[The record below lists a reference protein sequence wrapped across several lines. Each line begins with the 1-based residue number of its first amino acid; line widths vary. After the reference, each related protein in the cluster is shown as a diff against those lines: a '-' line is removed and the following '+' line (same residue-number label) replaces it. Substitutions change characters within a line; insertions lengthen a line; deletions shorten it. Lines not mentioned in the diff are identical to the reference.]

1 MSNRNRL
8 SSTTSR
14 LTAVLLF
21 AGAVLAFPAL
31 AQANPTIP
39 GSTTGTDGA
48 IWMPNYGNGSVVAF
62 DPGTLDV
69 VATIPNVG
77 DHPLVIKEL
86 PDHSK
91 MFVGNFG
98 PANWNVSV
106 IDVESQTVIKQIPT
120 FGAAYAVSQLSHDS
134 RYLFVPT
141 SLSVMQ
147 VIDTQSLE
155 VIRTLPI
162 ALPPGPAHLELSP
175 DDTAVY
181 VFSAVGT
188 ATKYD
193 AISGAMLAPPIFLDG
208 FFPGWGALSV
218 DGNTMYAV
226 NYISGLTT
234 IDTRTWQVTK
244 VLQMP
249 IAAGP
254 LSATLTPDGTRL
266 WMCNYMNNEILVFDT
281 TTGEIVQTITT
292 DQAPVYV
299 GFSSDG
305 TKAYVSLVDGASGIA
320 AQMYLPFLPGG
331 EQASL
336 GNAYAA
342 NLIGLETSL
351 ASYDTARGTMLDSNS
366 IKGALVAGVYP
377 G

>member
-1 MSNRNRL
+1 
-8 SSTTSR
+8 
-14 LTAVLLF
+14 
-21 AGAVLAFPAL
+21 
-31 AQANPTIP
+31 
-39 GSTTGTDGA
+39 
-48 IWMPNYGNGSVVAF
+48 MPNYGNGSVVAF
-62 DPGTLDV
+62 DPETLDV
-69 VATIPNVG
+69 AATIPNVG
-77 DHPLVIKEL
+77 DHPLVIKAL

-106 IDVESQTVIKQIPT
+106 IDIESQTVIKQIPT
-120 FGAAYAVSQLSHDS
+120 FGAAYAVSQLSHDG
-134 RYLFVPT
+134 RFLFVPT

-162 ALPPGPAHLELSP
+162 ALPPGPAHLEISP
-175 DDTAVY
+175 DGTAVY

-193 AISGAMLAPPIFLDG
+193 AVSGVMLAPPIFLDG

-244 VLQMP
+244 VQQMP

-281 TTGEIVQTITT
+281 ATGDIVQTITT

-305 TKAYVSLVDGASGIA
+305 AKAYVSLVDGSSGLP
-320 AQMYLPFLPGG
+320 AQLYLGFVPGG
-331 EQASL
+331 GQAAL
-336 GNAYAA
+336 ANAYAA

-351 ASYDTARGTMLDSNS
+351 ASYDTASGTVIDSTT